1 MSQRRLLLH
10 SLISV
15 WITVISGRTA
25 VGQYQ
30 FCSPLSVVQMGMLV
44 ILFHRQMRTGGVSD
58 SRVKPSPS
66 ELHAKVLRYLGTPSV
81 LLKARNWKPSAL
93 EKDRYPVKR
102 LSLSKHCALKLYLES
117 CSTVRLNVG
126 RRPTS
131 FCQGRKGHL
140 LTLMSLW
147 IECKGSQGSEH

>member
-66 ELHAKVLRYLGTPSV
+66 ELHAIWV
-81 LLKARNWKPSAL
+81 LLQ
-93 EKDRYPVKR
+93 
-102 LSLSKHCALKLYLES
+102 
-117 CSTVRLNVG
+117 
-126 RRPTS
+126 
-131 FCQGRKGHL
+131 FC
-140 LTLMSLW
+140 
-147 IECKGSQGSEH
+147 